1 MPQQSDG
8 NDLTITT
15 VSAGDVVSVIV
26 AGEVDITNA
35 AQLSGAG
42 RNALASTP
50 GELIYDLTAVTFMD
64 SSGLGHLVRGLRAAR
79 PVPVRVL
86 VTHPSLLRLF
96 DITGLLDAFDVQH
109 VTAAPSAP

>member
-1 MPQQSDG
+1 MPQQSDD

-15 VSAGDVVSVIV
+15 VSAGAVASVIV

-42 RNALASTP
+42 RSALESNPA
-50 GELIYDLTAVTFMD
+50 ELVFDLTAVTFMD
-64 SSGLGHLVRGLRAAR
+64 SSGLGHLVRVLHAAR

-96 DITGLLDAFDVQH
+96 DITGLLGAFDVQH
-109 VTAAPSAP
+109 VTAAPSTP